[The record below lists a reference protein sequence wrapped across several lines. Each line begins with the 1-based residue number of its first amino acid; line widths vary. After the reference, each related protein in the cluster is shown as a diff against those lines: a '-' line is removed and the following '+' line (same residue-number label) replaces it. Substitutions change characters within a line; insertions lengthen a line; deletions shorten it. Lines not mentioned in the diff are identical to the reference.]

1 MLREVWAGDGIRL
14 EEKTLAR
21 QRIEER
27 HLQVILDVMVVYT
40 SSWLSGILTTT
51 LFLPSTLAQQPYN
64 NWEAA
69 YQAAEAL
76 VASWTIE
83 EAANVTV
90 RDGVAPG
97 YLPFTVTDGPLGV
110 SGGKGVSGWVTP
122 QTLASSW
129 DISLVEYQHK
139 AMAQEFLAKGYSVL
153 LGPTTGPLG
162 RSVYGSRLF
171 EGWGSDP
178 WLNGKMFGIGVKA
191 IQEQGV
197 IASANEQ
204 ETNRTASG
212 VAENRTSSNMDDRTL
227 HELYLWPW
235 SDGVRNGM
243 GSVMCVMNRV
253 NGTIGCENDHIQNVV
268 LKGELGFQGFI
279 VPDATA
285 PVNRTAGLLNGLD
298 WNSGYDL
305 GNISLLLD
313 NGTLSEQTMREHATR
328 IVATQ
333 LNLNPPQD
341 QFPDVDQVE
350 SDIVRIPESRDFIRK
365 AGSQSI
371 VLLKNEGGVLPLKN
385 VTSVGVFGLNA
396 ANVGAGPQPIL
407 NFLDYQ
413 GDTYAS
419 HLGSGGGS
427 GTAPV
432 GYLVSPLDALTR
444 LASSDQTF
452 DYRYILSDNYTVTP
466 PDSTG
471 AGFFLS
477 TGVSISAY
485 AAVSDPCLVFINAF
499 AKEGADRRSLRDPVG
514 DKLVNDVA
522 TYCNNTIV
530 IMNNAGVRLVDSWI
544 EHPNV
549 TAVLNAGTLGQE
561 SGNSITDVLF
571 GTVNPSGKLVYTIA
585 KDESDYNGEIC
596 PCCECDYTEGLYI
609 DYRHFDQAAIEPRY
623 EFGYGLSYTTFEYSN
638 FSIDTPAPKDIA
650 TYATGPIVQGGHED
664 LFDEMLTFSA
674 SISNT
679 GDVAGAE
686 IAQLYLTFPES
697 AMSPVKQLR
706 GFSKVFLEA
715 GESQAVEFGLQRRD
729 LSIWDTEAQK
739 WKIEHGVFKALLGK
753 SSRGIV
759 AESANTN
766 LGVMPVETLSAT
778 ELEKL
783 VENVNNHFMTL
794 YHNGA
799 FGQSRALG
807 QAQRRFE
814 SWTKTTEITH
824 PDSPAVNVPK
834 QAKKSL
840 QRLDFDLEDAVDT
853 QDQAKLDRLA
863 TQILEYLESLEQL
876 QKASAETGA
885 DISAGD
891 KKNAKTVKHQYI
903 HNKISDTASV
913 QNGDWISK
921 DYNGPLS
928 EYTSIYRDNEISDS
942 ARVLNGDS
950 YNGKSVFD

>member
-1 MLREVWAGDGIRL
+1 
-14 EEKTLAR
+14 
-21 QRIEER
+21 
-27 HLQVILDVMVVYT
+27 MV
-40 SSWLSGILTTT
+40 
-51 LFLPSTLAQQPYN
+51 PYN

-83 EAANVTV
+83 QAANITV
-90 RDGVAPG
+90 RNGVAPG
-97 YLPFTVTDGPLGV
+97 YLPFTVSDGPLGV
-110 SGGKGVSGWVTP
+110 SGGKGVSGWITP

-139 AMAQEFLAKGYSVL
+139 AMAQEFHAKGYSVL

-178 WLNGKMFGIGVKA
+178 TARCLVLVSKLFRSKESSQV
-191 IQEQGV
+191 
-197 IASANEQ
+197 

-212 VAENRTSSNMDDRTL
+212 VAETRTSSNMDDRTF

-298 WNSGYDL
+298 WNSGYNL
-305 GNISLLLD
+305 GNISLLLE
-313 NGTLSEQTMREHATR
+313 NGTLSEQVMREHAAR

-333 LNLNPPQD
+333 LNYNPPQG
-341 QFPDVDQVE
+341 QFPDVDEVE
-350 SDIVRIPESRDFIRK
+350 FDIVRVPESRDFIRK

-371 VLLKNEGGVLPLKN
+371 VLLKNEGSVLPLKN

-396 ANVGAGPQPIL
+396 ANLGAGPQPIL
-407 NFLDYQ
+407 NFGDYQ
-413 GDTYAS
+413 GETYAS

-444 LASSDQTF
+444 LASSDQAF

-466 PDSTG
+466 PESTG
-471 AGFFLS
+471 AGFFQS
-477 TGVSISAY
+477 TGASISAY
-485 AAVSDPCLVFINAF
+485 AALSDPCLVFINAF

-530 IMNNAGVRLVDSWI
+530 VMNNAGVRLVDSWI

-585 KDESDYNGEIC
+585 KDENGYNGEIC
-596 PCCECDYTEGLYI
+596 PCCECDCTEGLYI
-609 DYRHFDQAAIEPRY
+609 DYRHFDQADIEPRY

-638 FSIDTPAPKDIA
+638 FTVDTAVPEDIA
-650 TYATGPIVQGGHED
+650 TYATGPIVQGGQVD
-664 LFDEMLTFSA
+664 LFDEIVTLSA
-674 SISNT
+674 SILNT

-686 IAQLYLTFPES
+686 AAQLYLTFPES

-706 GFSKVFLEA
+706 GFSKVFLEVN
-715 GESQAVEFGLQRRD
+715 ESQAVEFTLQRRD
-729 LSIWDTEAQK
+729 VSIWDTEAQK

-753 SSRGIV
+753 SSRDIV
-759 AESANTN
+759 AE
-766 LGVMPVETLSAT
+766 LEF
-778 ELEKL
+778 EL
-783 VENVNNHFMTL
+783 
-794 YHNGA
+794 
-799 FGQSRALG
+799 
-807 QAQRRFE
+807 
-814 SWTKTTEITH
+814 
-824 PDSPAVNVPK
+824 
-834 QAKKSL
+834 
-840 QRLDFDLEDAVDT
+840 
-853 QDQAKLDRLA
+853 
-863 TQILEYLESLEQL
+863 
-876 QKASAETGA
+876 
-885 DISAGD
+885 
-891 KKNAKTVKHQYI
+891 
-903 HNKISDTASV
+903 
-913 QNGDWISK
+913 
-921 DYNGPLS
+921 
-928 EYTSIYRDNEISDS
+928 
-942 ARVLNGDS
+942 
-950 YNGKSVFD
+950 